1 MSYHSVEEGFILSK
15 KEPEVAYGE
24 LKLVDFQDGVYGR
37 SEKKM
42 VFENDQV
49 DEWEMNGESVE
60 FVLNDVF
67 KEERRGGEDTSL
79 PDE

>member
-1 MSYHSVEEGFILSK
+1 MSYHSVEEGFVLSK

-24 LKLVDFQDGVYGR
+24 LKLVNFQDGVDGK

-42 VFENDQV
+42 VFEDDQA
-49 DEWEMNGESVE
+49 DEGEMNDESVE
-60 FVLNDVF
+60 FVPNDVF
-67 KEERRGGEDTSL
+67 KEERRGDEDASL